1 MARRDFLKFAAVMP
15 FFAGAAATAQ
25 GQEKRSGR
33 PLNIMMK
40 SAWGS
45 DDPTKAAFPFLH
57 GHALMSAGHNVQIFL
72 LGEAVGLMR
81 RSEAQAV
88 VPVGW
93 PPLIETMQK
102 LADAHVPIF
111 ACGACSRA
119 RSVTEA
125 DLANWGAKFGSPPIF
140 VSLVEWADKVITE

>member
-15 FFAGAAATAQ
+15 FLAGAAATAQ
-25 GQEKRSGR
+25 GQEKPKVR

-140 VSLVEWADKVITE
+140 VSLVEWADKIITE